1 MTTATVTKTFEQVY
15 ADAVI
20 PNMTEAQWT
29 EASKQ
34 RQLNWHGERMPLS
47 EAAEL
52 YAKIIEGYNDF
63 KPDAIAKLQ
72 AEFPDAGIEVTPA
85 RESSVAVY
93 LHIPDG
99 LQDRVKAFV
108 LKHLSAAEVDT
119 VTEFSCLQDGETKLK
134 GKGLRIWW
142 D

>member
-1 MTTATVTKTFEQVY
+1 MTTATEKTFEQVY

-29 EASKQ
+29 EAGKQ
-34 RQLNWHGERMPLS
+34 RQLNWHGERMPLA
-47 EAAEL
+47 EAAVL
-52 YAKIIEGYNDF
+52 YAKIVEGYNDF

-93 LHIPDG
+93 LHIPDEFKE
-99 LQDRVKAFV
+99 RVEAFV
-108 LKHLSAAEVDT
+108 REHLSANEVDT
-119 VTEFSCLQDGETKLK
+119 VTEFSWMQPGEAQLK
-134 GKGLRIWW
+134 DKTLRVWW